1 MRSFG
6 IQTSA
11 RSQCI
16 NITDRVQEAVQALG
30 ITDGVITV
38 FTPHTTC
45 AVTINENADPHVTG
59 DILMQL
65 EALAPWENAAYKH
78 DGGNTAAHMKASL
91 VGSSVQ
97 VIVVSGSL
105 QLGMWQGVFLCEF
118 DGPRIRHVWV
128 Q

>member
-6 IQTSA
+6 VQTST

-16 NITDRVQEAVQALG
+16 NITDQVQEAVQALG

-45 AVTINENADPHVTG
+45 AVTINENADPHVVG
-59 DILMQL
+59 DILAQL
-65 EALAPWENAAYKH
+65 EALAPWENATYKH
-78 DGGNTAAHMKASL
+78 AGGNTAAHMKATL

-97 VIVVSGSL
+97 VIVTSGSL
-105 QLGMWQGVFLCEF
+105 QLGMWQGIFLCEF
-118 DGPRIRHVWV
+118 YGPRIRHVWV

>member
-6 IQTSA
+6 VQTST

-16 NITDRVQEAVQALG
+16 NITDQVQEAVQALG

-45 AVTINENADPHVTG
+45 AVTINENADPYVVG
-59 DILMQL
+59 DILAQL

-78 DGGNTAAHMKASL
+78 AGGNTAAHMKATL

-97 VIVVSGSL
+97 VIVTSGSL
-105 QLGMWQGVFLCEF
+105 QLGMWQGIFLCEF

>member
-45 AVTINENADPHVTG
+45 AVTINENADPQRWAT
-59 DILMQL
+59 
-65 EALAPWENAAYKH
+65 
-78 DGGNTAAHMKASL
+78 S
-91 VGSSVQ
+91 
-97 VIVVSGSL
+97 
-105 QLGMWQGVFLCEF
+105 
-118 DGPRIRHVWV
+118 
-128 Q
+128 

>member
-16 NITDRVQEAVQALG
+16 NITDRVQEAVRDLG
-30 ITDGVITV
+30 VTDGVITV

-45 AVTINENADPHVTG
+45 AVTINENEDPHVMG

-91 VGSSVQ
+91 VGASVQ

-105 QLGMWQGVFLCEF
+105 QLGMWQGIFLCEF

>member
-1 MRSFG
+1 M
-6 IQTSA
+6 
-11 RSQCI
+11 
-16 NITDRVQEAVQALG
+16 
-30 ITDGVITV
+30 
-38 FTPHTTC
+38 
-45 AVTINENADPHVTG
+45 G

-105 QLGMWQGVFLCEF
+105 QLGMWQGIFLCEF